1 MRIRHWGQGSGLLGE
16 SELRAAIISVAAI
29 IVVAILGGVFWMNQD
44 KPQVELS
51 PAMLNVE
58 GADIGGPFEL
68 VTQDGERITSDAL
81 IDGPTLI
88 YFGYTF
94 CPDICPL
101 DLQKIA
107 HAVDVLEERGV
118 EIKPVFITIDPER
131 DTVEEL
137 AGWADSVHPD
147 LIALTGSPAEIRTA
161 ADAYKVYYQKAHV
174 EGSAAGYLMDHTAF
188 FYLMTPEHG
197 ITAMFRQDVTAD
209 GLATDLERVVAAF

>member
-1 MRIRHWGQGSGLLGE
+1 MRI
-16 SELRAAIISVAAI
+16 AILSVVI
-29 IVVAILGGVFWMNQD
+29 IAVVAILGGVFWMNQS

-68 VTQDGERITSDAL
+68 VTQDGERVTSDAL

-94 CPDICPL
+94 CPDVCPL
-101 DLQKIA
+101 DLQKMA

-137 AGWADSVHPD
+137 ADWADSIHPD
-147 LIALTGSPAEIRTA
+147 LIALTGSPEEIKTA

-188 FYLMTPEHG
+188 FYLMTPGRG
-197 ITAMFRQDVTAD
+197 ITAMFRHEATAED
-209 GLATDLERVVAAF
+209 LATDIERVVRAL

>member
-1 MRIRHWGQGSGLLGE
+1 MRI
-16 SELRAAIISVAAI
+16 AILSVVVIA
-29 IVVAILGGVFWMNQD
+29 VVAILGGVFWMNQSQ
-44 KPQVELS
+44 PQVELS

-68 VTQDGERITSDAL
+68 VTQDGERVTSDAL

-94 CPDICPL
+94 CPDVCPL
-101 DLQKIA
+101 DLQKMA

-147 LIALTGSPAEIRTA
+147 LVALTGSPEEIKAA

-188 FYLMTPEHG
+188 FYLMTPERG
-197 ITAMFRQDVTAD
+197 ITAMFRHEATAED
-209 GLATDLERVVAAF
+209 LATDIERVVRAL